1 MWFLY
6 NQSKSCVCIP
16 HTESNLFTAY
26 VGPCQG
32 CHLSLILFVIF
43 MDRISR
49 RSRGEEG
56 VWFGNIRV
64 APLPFADDVVLLAS
78 SSQGL
83 QRALERFA
91 DLANPRPW
99 FITWKG
105 WNALIWVGDESLPQA
120 EEFKCLGILFTSD
133 GRLEKEMDIRT
144 GALPAVITGLLWSVL
159 VKRELRREGE
169 AFNLLV
175 HHFYNPHLWSRDVG
189 RERQDKTADTSGLNG
204 FPSENGRTYP

>member
-1 MWFLY
+1 MFFINLE
-6 NQSKSCVCIP
+6 KFTTGEKIP
-16 HTESNLFTAY
+16 RHS
-26 VGPCQG
+26 
-32 CHLSLILFVIF
+32 H
-43 MDRISR
+43 
-49 RSRGEEG
+49 GEKA
-56 VWFGNIRV
+56 VWFGNLRV
-64 APLPFADDVVLLAS
+64 ASLLFADYLVLLAS
-78 SSQGL
+78 SNQDV
-83 QRALERFA
+83 QRALE
-91 DLANPRPW
+91 W
-99 FITWKG
+99 FDDKCKVAGMRISSYKSEAMVLNRQKVQCPLW
-105 WNALIWVGDESLPQA
+105 AEESLPQA